1 MRSLAS
7 AQAEKKQTD
16 QVCRRQRLLSRA
28 SLTVECAGI
37 LPLFFMACLVLI
49 ILLDGIRI
57 QSEKNLALSNK
68 ARKLAIAA
76 NLAGEKGDGV
86 WIDLY
91 SSFKL
96 DFPFPVFSLSKMKI
110 AVRARV
116 YPWIGSKDG
125 IGGNSSSD
133 GGDEENETVYL
144 TDNQEVYHTHS
155 DCTHLDLCII
165 KTDMSGVKQMR
176 NAYGKRYKKCKG
188 FPNNYTGP
196 VYVTSKGDYYYP
208 STEYGSLTRHVRA
221 VKRKDAGELKQCSR
235 CASKDKKGHKHAA

>member
-1 MRSLAS
+1 MVSFAFARA
-7 AQAEKKQTD
+7 KKKEQD
-16 QVCRRQRLLSRA
+16 QVCRRLKQLRRA

-37 LPLFFMACLVLI
+37 LPFFFMACLVLI

-76 NLAGEKGDGV
+76 NLAGDSADGA

-91 SSFKL
+91 SSYKL
-96 DFPFPVFSLSKMKI
+96 DFPFPVLALPKLKI
-110 AVRARV
+110 ALRARV

-125 IGGNSSSD
+125 VGGHSGAD
-133 GGDEENETVYL
+133 GKEEDNETIYL
-144 TDNQEVYHTHS
+144 TDNEEVYHTHS

-165 KTDMSGVKQMR
+165 KTDTSSVKHMR
-176 NAYGKRYKKCKG
+176 NAYGRRYKKCKG
-188 FPNNYTGP
+188 FPKNYTGP
-196 VYVTSKGDYYYP
+196 VYVTAKGDYYYP

-235 CASKDKKGHKHAA
+235 CASKDRKEHRHAA